1 VQSVLDAFKAAGN
14 RMNIIVLDACRDN
27 PFGAAASGKG
37 LAQMDAPAGTLL
49 AYATAPG
56 NVAEDGNAASANGL
70 YTEHLLH
77 ELKEPSAKIE
87 DVFKRV
93 RWQVRQQSEG
103 RQVPWESTSLED
115 DFYFDPTVKVT
126 RLSDSQRGR
135 QVAQQLALEN
145 AAWSRIKDSKEPA
158 DLYAFLQKYPNGLL
172 SEQARFRLDQLQ
184 RAKVEPQAP
193 ASGIQPLPSGSDRYA
208 LGDEIVLDR
217 IDGFTKVATRVRKIV
232 TKIENGQVEVNGGE
246 EIYDQMGG
254 QVASRFG
261 RKDPAVMV
269 APAELSVGKRWR
281 TAYVNTTPDGRRQD
295 AFYDFNVTAFEE
307 VTVPAGR
314 FMAYK
319 LERTGEARS
328 PDGFSVRSGTTW
340 IDPTTMLWV
349 RLDSIDR
356 RNGQINF
363 YESEV
368 LVSFK
373 RLSHAK

>member
-77 ELKEPSAKIE
+77 KLKEPSAKIE

-103 RQVPWESTSLED
+103 RQVPWES
-115 DFYFDPTVKVT
+115 
-126 RLSDSQRGR
+126 
-135 QVAQQLALEN
+135 
-145 AAWSRIKDSKEPA
+145 
-158 DLYAFLQKYPNGLL
+158 
-172 SEQARFRLDQLQ
+172 
-184 RAKVEPQAP
+184 AKVEPQAP

-217 IDGFTKVATRVRKIV
+217 IDGFTKVATRMRKVV